1 MFSKVYEDIYMYEYE
16 SGTFRC
22 TRCAK
27 EFLTKDEAEKH
38 YKLTQLEEETHTAE

>member
-1 MFSKVYEDIYMYEYE
+1 MYEYE

-22 TRCAK
+22 IQCAR

-38 YKLTQLEEETHTAE
+38 YKLTHSEEETHAVE

>member
-1 MFSKVYEDIYMYEYE
+1 MYEYE
-16 SGTFRC
+16 SRTFRC

-38 YKLTQLEEETHTAE
+38 YKLTHLEEESLAVE